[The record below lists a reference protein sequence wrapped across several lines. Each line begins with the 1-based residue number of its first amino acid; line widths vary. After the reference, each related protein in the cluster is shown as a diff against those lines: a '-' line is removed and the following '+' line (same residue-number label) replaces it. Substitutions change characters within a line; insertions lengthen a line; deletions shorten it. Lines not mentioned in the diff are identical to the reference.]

1 MNKKFYNLVLHSR
14 RIQLE
19 VNNNLKDKKIKVP
32 VHLAIGHEY
41 VAALVKYNFMPKN
54 DKIILTHRNIHFTS
68 LFSKNPKK
76 IYLEFTN
83 KNIDKL
89 KTFGSMNYYEK
100 NSDIAYTSSI
110 LGNNFSV
117 ACGVAKALKKKKG
130 ITICTTGDG
139 AIEEGSFYESLLLA
153 KYLELPIIF
162 LIENNDWS
170 MGTTIKERRSQIK
183 LDKLASSL
191 NIQYFNFK
199 RNNFQK
205 NFKTYKEVVQKC
217 RKYRTPFI
225 CEFEVRTEGSYKKK
239 NNLVKYHHG
248 PMKLEMKNKFL
259 LKDYKDDILYK
270 ISSKK

>member
-1 MNKKFYNLVLHSR
+1 
-14 RIQLE
+14 
-19 VNNNLKDKKIKVP
+19 
-32 VHLAIGHEY
+32 
-41 VAALVKYNFMPKN
+41 
-54 DKIILTHRNIHFTS
+54 
-68 LFSKNPKK
+68 
-76 IYLEFTN
+76 
-83 KNIDKL
+83 
-89 KTFGSMNYYEK
+89 
-100 NSDIAYTSSI
+100 
-110 LGNNFSV
+110 
-117 ACGVAKALKKKKG
+117 
-130 ITICTTGDG
+130 
-139 AIEEGSFYESLLLA
+139 
-153 KYLELPIIF
+153 
-162 LIENNDWS
+162 